1 MKPLTFTF
9 ALLALVSCDKA
20 GKLAGEASSKVREQV
35 TQASSAVREQVASVT
50 SGDASNQPDPE
61 LAKLVDRNDQGAI
74 FRKDLPF
81 PGSLEINHAQ
91 RSQTSTRLYE
101 TSAIEKR
108 SGTLKGIVV
117 SSAKYERAGDR
128 IRVTDGE
135 ISFTDPTV
143 KDEDGSGKTTLAPD
157 NPFQQ
162 MAASPPRGFSL
173 KNGVWKADDSAGFA
187 GAALNKDLPAVFDLL
202 LQEHGLAPRPMW
214 LGKHRIPVGGEIAVE
229 GKSLPMLVAGA
240 TKGSL
245 KLKLESFDAVAG
257 HPCGVFAVTG
267 EYSRKHFPDFN
278 GKFTDEEVAIQSGK
292 VWLSLI
298 HPLVLKWDIDVV
310 HSYHTGDKR
319 GPGLRGQGR
328 SQITATTEW
337 KALPP

>member
-1 MKPLTFTF
+1 MKPSIAAL
-9 ALLALVSCDKA
+9 ALLTLVSCDKA
-20 GKLAGEASSKVREQV
+20 GKLAEEASSKVRDQV

-50 SGDASNQPDPE
+50 SGETKNEPDPE
-61 LAKLVDRNDQGAI
+61 LAKLVDRNDQGAV

-81 PGSLEINHAQ
+81 PTRLEINHTQ
-91 RSQTSTRLYE
+91 RSQTSTRLFE

-108 SGTLKGIVV
+108 TGTLKGIVV
-117 SSAKYERAGDR
+117 SSAKYERAGDH

-143 KDEDGSGKTTLAPD
+143 KDEEGKTKLSPD

-162 MAASPPRGFSL
+162 MAASPPRSFSR
-173 KNGVWKADDSAGFA
+173 KNGAWKADDSAGFA
-187 GAALNKDLPAVFDLL
+187 GAALNKDLPQVFDLL
-202 LQEHGLAPRPMW
+202 LQEHSLAPRPMW
-214 LGKHRIPVGGEIAVE
+214 FGNHRIPVGGEITVE

-257 HPCGVFAVTG
+257 HPCGVFAISG